1 MGWDG
6 IGVGEEEGS
15 EAETVCGEELCGAS
29 GKGRTDSVGG
39 TGSFRSMG
47 SVGNTCAVGNTGS
60 MQGMGSVGNTG
71 AVDNMGSAWSM
82 GSVEL
87 GEKLRA

>member
-1 MGWDG
+1 MGWDR

-39 TGSFRSMG
+39 TGS
-47 SVGNTCAVGNTGS
+47 